1 MDSTSLL
8 AGGGLAFGYLA
19 VKDFIWPAI
28 LKQRNGNSNGKSVQ
42 PKLGELPPE
51 RFELLLR
58 DTFRGEMKTIVE
70 RQNELL
76 TDIRDGIGTLIRT
89 RAGRE

>member
-1 MDSTSLL
+1 MEATSLIT
-8 AGGGLAFGYLA
+8 GGGLAFGYLA

-28 LKQRNGNSNGKSVQ
+28 LKSRNGNARTGAPSPLTKM
-42 PKLGELPPE
+42 GELPPE
-51 RFELLLR
+51 HFELLLR
-58 DTFRGEMKTIVE
+58 DTFREEMKTIIE

-89 RAGRE
+89 RG